1 MPRMTRML
9 PVLALLPL
17 LAACEELNTVA
28 VEQPAPV
35 FPAPEPAPAPAP
47 APEPSA
53 RLSTPAPVASAPISE
68 PEPTPAP
75 APAAPAPGPEA
86 VVASAPQENISA
98 PAVVLDALLPGTP
111 PSAVFQNGDGCYLF
125 SIERTEPLSGYP
137 VRNAAGTPL
146 CENDDGTVGPRPAS

>member
-17 LAACEELNTVA
+17 LAACEELTTVA

-35 FPAPEPAPAPAP
+35 FPAPAPAPAPTP

-53 RLSTPAPVASAPISE
+53 RLSTPAPVASAPIASAA
-68 PEPTPAP
+68 PTP

-86 VVASAPQENISA
+86 VVASAPQENVSA

-137 VRNAAGTPL
+137 VRDSAGAPL